1 MRVLY
6 RPAFWRDVEEIMVY
20 LTRDAS
26 EGLALKW
33 QDAALDGVNR
43 IIKNPGSG
51 HLRNDLKPAGV
62 RALSMPPFHKHLIF
76 YRWTATKNE
85 VEFYRIRHGAMN
97 LPPLFELG
105 GE

>member
-6 RPAFWRDVEEIMVY
+6 RPSFWKDVEEIMVY
-20 LTRDAS
+20 LAREAS

-33 QDAALDGVNR
+33 QDAAIRGVNK
-43 IIKNPGSG
+43 IIKSPGRG
-51 HLRNDLKPAGV
+51 HLRLDLKPAEV
-62 RALSMPPFHKHLIF
+62 RALSIPPFHKHLIF

-97 LPPLFELG
+97 LPPLFELSA
-105 GE
+105 E